1 LAVEKDRDQARSGR
15 GEWQEIVARM
25 RQGDAFNFGL
35 SIFLMLGAVPLMA
48 TRERLLGIAWLI
60 SGIAIWIVRY
70 VIALEPEAKP
80 AAPAKQEQIRP
91 RKRSR

>member
-1 LAVEKDRDQARSGR
+1 MAVEKDRDPSQPGR
-15 GEWQEIVARM
+15 EELREIIARM

-35 SIFLMLGAVPLMA
+35 SIFLVIGGVPLIA
-48 TRERLLGIAWLI
+48 TRERLLGIAWVI

-70 VIALEPEAKP
+70 VIALEPIDKP
-80 AAPAKQEQIRP
+80 VPPAPKAQPKP